1 MLKPCFVIHGEDEIR
16 RIRKA
21 AQAAAMVREEL
32 TRLARPG
39 MTTKNLD
46 DLAGSIIAT
55 TGGTSAFLGY
65 RGFPGQICIS
75 LNEEVVHGIGSPQ
88 RVMKEGDLLSLDIG
102 VKLDG
107 GVGDT
112 AKSFCLGETTP
123 EVSMLLETTELALM
137 EGIKEAITGNYVGDI
152 SAAVEKVAK
161 KAGLG
166 IVREYVGHGCGTQL
180 HEPPE
185 VPNFVTRNRGPR
197 LVPGMVLAI
206 EPMLNLGTHK
216 VVTASDNWTVSTL
229 DGKLSAHFEHMV
241 YITQKEPEILTWLKM

>member
-1 MLKPCFVIHGEDEIR
+1 MLKPNFVIHREDEIR
-16 RIRKA
+16 AIRKA
-21 AQAAAMVREEL
+21 AHAAATVREKL
-32 TRLARPG
+32 IQLVRPG

-46 DLAGSIIAT
+46 DLAGSLIAS

-75 LNEEVVHGIGSPQ
+75 LNEEVVHGIGSNQ
-88 RVMKEGDLLSLDIG
+88 RILNEGDLVSLDIG

-112 AKSFCLGETTP
+112 AKSFCLGRIPAPDE
-123 EVSMLLETTELALM
+123 SMLLENTELALM
-137 EGIKEAITGNYVGDI
+137 EGIKEAKAGNYVGDI

-166 IVREYVGHGCGTQL
+166 VVREYVGHGCGTLL

-185 VPNFVTRNRGPR
+185 VPNFVTGNRGPR

-206 EPMLNLGTHK
+206 EPMFNLGTHK
-216 VVTASDNWTVSTL
+216 V
-229 DGKLSAHFEHMV
+229 
-241 YITQKEPEILTWLKM
+241 IT